1 MENAQQGQT
10 ELAVFLKQVRE
21 NFEAAGKPKAGWLR
35 NVLKKI
41 FG

>member
-10 ELAVFLKQVRE
+10 ELAEFLKQVKE
-21 NFEAAGKPKAGWLR
+21 NFQAAGKPKSGWLR